1 VLATDNAELAVASLP
16 VTWSSSGHG
25 PLNAHLPPPPPL
37 TDNYPGGHAS
47 SSRCPRC
54 RRVRGNPPESLL
66 LLQPPPPLL
75 QETSRVISLGG
86 PRGPRRVRRQFVT
99 RRNRP
104 STQNATRHDV
114 ITGNISGSSSSSS
127 GGGGGG
133 GFSRLSLSAAP

>member
-25 PLNAHLPPPPPL
+25 PLNAHLPPPPP
-37 TDNYPGGHAS
+37 
-47 SSRCPRC
+47 
-54 RRVRGNPPESLL
+54 
-66 LLQPPPPLL
+66 PLL

-99 RRNRP
+99 RWNRP

-114 ITGNISGSSSSSS
+114 ITGNISGSSSSS

>member
-25 PLNAHLPPPPPL
+25 PLNAHLPPPPLPPL

-54 RRVRGNPPESLL
+54 RRVRRNPPEPL
-66 LLQPPPPLL
+66 LLQPPPLLL

-99 RRNRP
+99 RWNRP
-104 STQNATRHDV
+104 STQNATRHGV
-114 ITGNISGSSSSSS
+114 ITGNISGSSSSS